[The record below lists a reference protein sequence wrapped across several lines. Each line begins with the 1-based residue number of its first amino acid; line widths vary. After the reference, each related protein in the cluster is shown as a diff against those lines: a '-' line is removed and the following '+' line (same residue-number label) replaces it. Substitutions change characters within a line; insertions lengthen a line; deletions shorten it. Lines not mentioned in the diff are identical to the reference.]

1 MSKSVYLANA
11 YGFSLQQKGLLNEL
25 VDKLQSLGLEVYEP
39 FERNN
44 QIDRTAKGWAYSIG
58 QADVSDVRSADGI
71 FAVLNGCPPDEGV
84 VFELGL
90 ATAWGKAIFL
100 FRDDFRNCTDCEDYP
115 LNLMLFT
122 GLPELEWERYLYTS
136 LGELTDPN
144 KALVEWAS
152 QQAG

>member
-58 QADVSDVRSADGI
+58 QADVSDVRNADGI

>member
-1 MSKSVYLANA
+1 MSKTVYLANA

-25 VDKLQSLGLEVYEP
+25 VEKLQSLGLEVYEP

-58 QADVSDVRSADGI
+58 QADVSDVRNADGI

-100 FRDDFRNCTDCEDYP
+100 FRDDFRNSTDCEDYP
-115 LNLMLFT
+115 LNLMLFS
-122 GLPELEWERYLYTS
+122 GLPEVGWEHYLYTS
-136 LGELTDPN
+136 LGELSDPN
-144 KALVEWAS
+144 KALVEWVS
-152 QQAG
+152 QHAG

>member
-1 MSKSVYLANA
+1 MSKSIYLANA

-25 VDKLQSLGLEVYEP
+25 VEKLQSLELEVYEP

-58 QADVSDVRSADGI
+58 QADVSDVRNADGI

>member
-11 YGFSLQQKGLLNEL
+11 YGFSPLDRETLNKL
-25 VDKLQSLGLEVYEP
+25 VARLQSLGLVVYEP

-44 QIDRTAKGWAYSIG
+44 QIDRSTNGWAYHIG
-58 QADVSDVRSADGI
+58 QADVSDVRNADGI
-71 FAVLNGCPPDEGV
+71 VAVVNGVPPDEGV

-100 FRDDFRNCTDCEDYP
+100 FRDDTRTCTPCEDYP

-122 GLPELEWERYLYTS
+122 GLPKVGWERYCFSS
-136 LGELTDPN
+136 LDELSDPN
-144 KALVEWAS
+144 KALVEWID
-152 QQAG
+152 QR

>member
-1 MSKSVYLANA
+1 MSKSIYLANA

-25 VDKLQSLGLEVYEP
+25 VEKLQSLGLEVYEP

-58 QADVSDVRSADGI
+58 QADVSDVRNADGI

-122 GLPELEWERYLYTS
+122 GLPELEWERYLYTY

-152 QQAG
+152 QQSG